1 MSTLR
6 DEPGAREMHIS
17 APAHVAALLTRSR
30 YAVAWCGLAYLLL
43 TLILTHPLWRDLR
56 RTVASDVV
64 DPLLNTWIL
73 AWDQHALIRDPLHL
87 FDANIFFPAANTLA
101 GSENLLGTALLTAP
115 LGFAIGE
122 PVLTY
127 NLAFLSAFVL
137 SGLGMYLFVLNL
149 THSRFPAFL
158 AGLAFAF
165 APYHMGALLHLHLLT
180 VQWLPF
186 TALFLQR
193 YLRRSRPRDLVWFG
207 FFLWLQ
213 LAASW
218 HAGAFTLFVVA
229 AMLLYAVARRELR
242 LRSAAAVA
250 VALLSVLILILPL
263 AVPYLQAKE
272 LQGQR
277 PLSFTTNFA
286 ATYADY
292 LSPAASNR
300 LFGNLLAAWRQ
311 RPQFNLELQ
320 LFPGLATPL
329 LALCALAWLRRKGG
343 TEARRHVIFFWLL
356 ALAAIPLTL
365 GPTAQ
370 IGRWQLPMPYKLI
383 DRLLPQFSML
393 RVPAR
398 WVSITVFALAVAA
411 GFGAFWLLGAVRQR
425 FGRLASGCL
434 AACLALA
441 LLADSWS
448 VPIPIAFAGTLQ
460 DLSPVYS
467 WLARQPGD
475 FGVVE
480 LPLFAWPR
488 AQYDES
494 KRLYASTLHWKKL
507 VNGNSGVTPAA
518 YQALDVTLQ
527 GFPAAPATDA
537 LVALAHEGV
546 RYLVVHAGQGG
557 FDEGRWVAGG
567 RQEAERS
574 IALFPRYQ
582 LPDRHEYVY
591 EINPYGAALFTGPAA
606 LSDTRWAATAQK
618 RVDAVFGGQIALI
631 GYETRQEGADLVLDL
646 YWQARA
652 PVPASYKVFVHVL
665 NGQGERIAQG
675 DDYPAAGSYL
685 TTAWQIG
692 EAVRDSHR
700 VNLGETK
707 SAASFLVGFYL
718 PETGERLPVGG
729 SNGQP
734 GDTLTLALNR

>member
-1 MSTLR
+1 MSILR
-6 DEPGAREMHIS
+6 NEPSAHQMHIS
-17 APAHVAALLTRSR
+17 APTHAALVLTRYR
-30 YAVAWCGLAYLLL
+30 YRVAWCGLAYLLL
-43 TLILTHPLWRDLR
+43 TLIVTHPLWQDLR
-56 RTVASDVV
+56 RTIPGDIG

-87 FDANIFFPAANTLA
+87 FDANIFFPAANMLA

-115 LGFAIGE
+115 LGFAGGE

-137 SGLGMYLFVLNL
+137 SGLGMYLLVLDL
-149 THSRFPAFL
+149 THSRLPAFL
-158 AGLAFAF
+158 AGLAFGF
-165 APYHMGALLHLHLLT
+165 APYHIGALLHLHLLT
-180 VQWLPF
+180 AQWLPF
-186 TALFLQR
+186 TALYLQR
-193 YLRRSRPRDLVWFG
+193 YLRGSRRRDLAWCG
-207 FFLWLQ
+207 LFLWLQ
-213 LAASW
+213 LVTSW
-218 HAGAFTLFVVA
+218 HIGAFTLFVVA
-229 AMLLYAVARRELR
+229 AMLLYAIAGHRLR

-292 LSPAASNR
+292 LSQAASNR

-311 RPQFNLELQ
+311 RPQFNVELQ
-320 LFPGLATPL
+320 LFPGLAAPL
-329 LALCALAWLRRKGG
+329 LALCALAWLRGKAG
-343 TEARRHVIFFWLL
+343 TDARRHVIFFWLL
-356 ALAAIPLTL
+356 ALAAIPFTL
-365 GPTAQ
+365 GPTAWIGSWQ
-370 IGRWQLPMPYKLI
+370 IPMPYKLI
-383 DRLLPQFSML
+383 DALVPQFSML

-411 GFGAFWLLGAVRQR
+411 GFGALWLLGVVRHR
-425 FGRLASGCL
+425 FGRLATGCL
-434 AACLALA
+434 AACLGLA

-448 VPIPIAFAGTLQ
+448 APIPTVFVGTPQ
-460 DLSPVYS
+460 DLSPVYA

-475 FGVVE
+475 FAVVE

-488 AQYDES
+488 AQYAEG

-518 YQALDVTLQ
+518 YQALDATLQ
-527 GFPAAPATDA
+527 QFPAAPATDA
-537 LVALAHEGV
+537 LVALAHQGV
-546 RYLVVHAGQGG
+546 RYLVVHAGEAG
-557 FDEGRWVAGG
+557 FDEVRWAAGG

-591 EINPYGAALFTGPAA
+591 EINPYGAALFTGSAA
-606 LSDTRWAATAQK
+606 LFDTRWQATAQN
-618 RVDAVFGGQIALI
+618 RVDAVFGGKIALI

-646 YWQARA
+646 YWQPRA

-665 NGQGERIAQG
+665 NSQGERIAQA
-675 DDYPAAGSYL
+675 DDYPAGGSYL
-685 TTAWQIG
+685 TTAWQVG

-700 VNLGETK
+700 VDLSEARNGV
-707 SAASFLVGFYL
+707 SFLVGFYL
-718 PETGERLPVGG
+718 PETGERLPVSGLARQ
-729 SNGQP
+729 S
-734 GDTLTLALNR
+734 GDALILAR